1 VLFVVNPPGTW
12 PSGPWHRTLASLTAP
27 VSFALRPAEQPEPV
41 TFVQGTDIHLH
52 PAATAQYEQYVAHVN
67 ASLYHPAFVVH
78 TGDLVRDA
86 NRATLDEAVRL
97 FDLYDQ
103 LSAQLDLPR
112 REVMG
117 NHEVFGQTHPDVP
130 PDTPGYGKSL
140 YRRRYGPATYAFR
153 YGRYHFIAL
162 DATLTAPGVVTY
174 GLTDESAAWA
184 TAYLNLLAADEPV
197 VLLVHEPLGDR
208 PSEQRLAALLATKQ
222 RVATLCG
229 HGHSRSVGQWAG
241 APQVM
246 GGAVSYAWHGYQPFP
261 PQPWGYVI
269 WRLAD
274 GQAEWAFAD
283 WAEERS
289 IDVAQP
295 SYATPLTV
303 PSPIAATVNDPQ
315 GDITAASAS
324 LAGRTMPL
332 TVGRTAHLSSQLS
345 GQLEPTGL
353 DDGVYDLV
361 IDAKAGERG
370 FRHTLPLVVVTG
382 RQTPFQ
388 AAGDATL
395 SLVVTGSPGRAIHSC
410 STALRCRSTGGRAP
424 LGRRPDGAGG
434 PVAAAEHH
442 HAPGR
447 GAGGEPDKLFLAAVA
462 AGLRRASVR
471 RSAGAQHPT
480 RPGGQRRPGQLHE
493 DGLHRPGLSRSAG
506 EPTVTY
512 VPGAGR

>member
-1 VLFVVNPPGTW
+1 MRALGTVVTGLLLTASLSAAPLRGTVFLDHDGDGQRQDGEPGVAGALVSDEHTIAASGADGSFTIDPAPASEVLFVVNPPGTW

-78 TGDLVRDA
+78 TGDLGRDA

-208 PSEQRLAALLATKQ
+208 PS
-222 RVATLCG
+222 
-229 HGHSRSVGQWAG
+229 
-241 APQVM
+241 
-246 GGAVSYAWHGYQPFP
+246 
-261 PQPWGYVI
+261 
-269 WRLAD
+269 
-274 GQAEWAFAD
+274 
-283 WAEERS
+283 
-289 IDVAQP
+289 
-295 SYATPLTV
+295 
-303 PSPIAATVNDPQ
+303 
-315 GDITAASAS
+315 
-324 LAGRTMPL
+324 
-332 TVGRTAHLSSQLS
+332 
-345 GQLEPTGL
+345 
-353 DDGVYDLV
+353 
-361 IDAKAGERG
+361 
-370 FRHTLPLVVVTG
+370 
-382 RQTPFQ
+382 
-388 AAGDATL
+388 
-395 SLVVTGSPGRAIHSC
+395 
-410 STALRCRSTGGRAP
+410 
-424 LGRRPDGAGG
+424 
-434 PVAAAEHH
+434 
-442 HAPGR
+442 
-447 GAGGEPDKLFLAAVA
+447 
-462 AGLRRASVR
+462 
-471 RSAGAQHPT
+471 
-480 RPGGQRRPGQLHE
+480 
-493 DGLHRPGLSRSAG
+493 
-506 EPTVTY
+506 
-512 VPGAGR
+512 